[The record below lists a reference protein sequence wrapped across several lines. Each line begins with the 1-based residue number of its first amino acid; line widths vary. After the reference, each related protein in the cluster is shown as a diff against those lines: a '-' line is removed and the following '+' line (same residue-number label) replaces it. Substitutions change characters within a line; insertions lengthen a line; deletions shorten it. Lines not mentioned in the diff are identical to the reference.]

1 MNKGL
6 SKRTNIKRPKRPTK
20 RELRKKA
27 FLKRKK
33 RKLIFRRF
41 FLVAMCLSVVFLF
54 FFGTHFFLSKFFAI
68 KNISVQGNSSYSD
81 SEVISAGELHTK
93 QNLLFLNSKNVE
105 NKIYTSLPNVD
116 EVKVS
121 KKFPNKLIISLEDA
135 IPTYH
140 LKIENEYIV
149 ISAKNKFLA
158 KFSEPPDNTVGLIG
172 IEAEIKE
179 DGKVE
184 YKNSEFLN
192 LLEEILNTLRG
203 KEIESINEV
212 DISDLQNITL
222 VYEKRIKINLGNS
235 EDIDYK
241 ILTLKEI
248 LKNKIS
254 KTERGTLNLKDLKTQ
269 NRTYFTYE

>member
-1 MNKGL
+1 MNKEL
-6 SKRTNIKRPKRPTK
+6 SKRANIKQPRRPTK
-20 RELRKKA
+20 RKLRKKA
-27 FLKRKK
+27 ILKRKR

-41 FLVAMCLSVVFLF
+41 FLVAICLSVVFLF
-54 FFGTHFFLSKFFAI
+54 FFGIYFSLSKFFAI
-68 KNISVQGNSSYSD
+68 KNISVQGSSIYSD

-93 QNLLFLNSKNVE
+93 QNLLFLNSKKVE
-105 NKIYTSLPNVD
+105 NKIYTLLPNVD

-135 IPTYH
+135 VPTYH

-184 YKNSEFLN
+184 YKNSESLN

-254 KTERGTLNLKDLKTQ
+254 KTEKGTLNLKDLKTQ

>member
-1 MNKGL
+1 MNREL
-6 SKRTNIKRPKRPTK
+6 SKKSNIKRPKRPTK
-20 RELRKKA
+20 RGLRKKV
-27 FLKRKK
+27 FLKRKR
-33 RKLIFRRF
+33 RKFIFRRF
-41 FLVAMCLSVVFLF
+41 FLVAIFLSVVFLF
-54 FFGTHFFLSKFFAI
+54 FFGIHFSLSKFFTI
-68 KNISVQGNSSYSD
+68 KNISVQGSSSYSD
-81 SEVISAGELHTK
+81 AEVISAGELHTK
-93 QNLLFLNSKNVE
+93 QNLLFLNSKKAE

-116 EVKVS
+116 EVKIS
-121 KKFPNKLIISLEDA
+121 KKFPNNLIISLEDA

-179 DGKVE
+179 NGKVE
-184 YKNSEFLN
+184 YRNPESLKLM
-192 LLEEILNTLRG
+192 EEILNTLRS
-203 KEIESINEV
+203 KEIENINEV

-222 VYEKRIKINLGNS
+222 KYENRIKINIGSQDDL
-235 EDIDYK
+235 DYK

-248 LKNKIS
+248 LNNKIS